1 MTADLGTSSRSATS
15 VVPGSPLGEFVIEGT
30 LRRTAVG
37 EAFRASHPQIGA
49 LTLHVIA
56 PELARQPAVRDAI
69 AQAAREAAALP
80 EHKHLVRT
88 FGAGVTDGVLWVAT
102 EELDGSTLREL
113 LARKREAGAGGFGAR
128 GAGNLVLGVA
138 SALSAA
144 GFAHGALSTESV
156 VVNRAGRVRLADLAL
171 GPGVAAAI
179 AAGQAAAGSHVAPEV
194 AQGAAPSGSAD
205 VYGLG
210 ALLYEALL
218 GRPLERGG
226 PRPSEAVAGLTTQV
240 DELIARACHRD
251 PDRRFGSAEVFKEL
265 VADALGRGGAVEEES
280 SGAVSASQSA
290 AHAVSQS
297 GAYSRPSLAQAIAQ
311 PGAPVAA
318 VDPAL
323 QAALADTTEKW
334 LIAKGRLDYG
344 PFSLAEVLD
353 QIRGHQIVAGNVIVD
368 KDTGAR
374 VDVAEHP
381 LLGPLV
387 DRARQDHDMKRRAE
401 AEVAHESTEKKR
413 HLMLYAFIGAG
424 VLAAGL
430 AVYFIVQ
437 SARADE
443 TKSVSGVSKLAE
455 GSLEVKMSEPKAPPR
470 RAAGG
475 GGGGGGGRRSGG
487 GGGGSETLSLDMSGD
502 EDDAG
507 GSPLPMGTVFQVYSK
522 YGGQL
527 GGCLAST
534 GARSAAIAIIID
546 GPSGRVNWVRVNG
559 EASGSL
565 HGCMSRVLKSMK
577 FPSTDGPR
585 TRAEFDIGL

>member
-1 MTADLGTSSRSATS
+1 MTADLGTSSRSAPA
-15 VVPGSPLGEFVIEGT
+15 VAPGSPLGEFVIDVP

-37 EAFRASHPQIGA
+37 EAFRASHPSIGA
-49 LTLHVIA
+49 VTLHVIA
-56 PELARQPAVRDAI
+56 PELARNAAVRDAI
-69 AQAAREAAALP
+69 AEGARAAAGLP

-88 FGAGVTDGVLWVAT
+88 LGAGVSDGRLWVAT

-138 SALSAA
+138 GALAA
-144 GFAHGALSTESV
+144 VGAAHGALSTESV
-156 VVNRAGRVRLADLAL
+156 VVNRAGRVRHADLAL
-171 GPGVAAAI
+171 GPGIAAAI
-179 AAGQAAAGSHVAPEV
+179 GAGLIAAGSHVAPEI
-194 AQGAAPSGSAD
+194 AQTGAASGAAD

-226 PRPSEAVAGLTTQV
+226 PRPSEAIGGLTTQV
-240 DELIARACHRD
+240 DELIARACHRE

-280 SGAVSASQSA
+280 SGAGIVSQSASQA
-290 AHAVSQS
+290 ISQS

-311 PGAPVAA
+311 PGAPIAA
-318 VDPAL
+318 ADPAL
-323 QAALADTTEKW
+323 QAALADSTEKW

-374 VDVAEHP
+374 IDVAEHP

-387 DRARQDHDMKRRAE
+387 DRARQDHDMKRRAD
-401 AEVAHESTEKKR
+401 AEVAHESLEKKR
-413 HLMLYAFIGAG
+413 HLTLYAFIGAG

-443 TKSVSGVSKLAE
+443 KSKVSGVSKLAE
-455 GSLEVKMSEPKAPPR
+455 GSLEVKMSEPKAPPK
-470 RAAGG
+470 RAAGT
-475 GGGGGGGRRSGG
+475 GGGGGRRSGGG

-502 EDDAG
+502 EDDGG

-527 GGCLAST
+527 GGCLASS
-534 GARSAAIAIIID
+534 GARSASIAIIID

-559 EASGSL
+559 EASGGL